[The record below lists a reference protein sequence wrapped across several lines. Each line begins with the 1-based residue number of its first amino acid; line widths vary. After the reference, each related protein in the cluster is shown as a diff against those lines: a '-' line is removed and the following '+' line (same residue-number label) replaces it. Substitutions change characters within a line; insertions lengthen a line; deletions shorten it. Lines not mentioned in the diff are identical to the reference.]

1 MPLYDFVCS
10 DCGAR
15 KEHFIFASSEK
26 VMCNKCGSG
35 NYIRKFGKFR
45 VDVTYANTTEYVEK
59 KLNPE
64 LKEMYAQIGK
74 EALNEDSQTLDNIFG
89 EHAVEDTYGDGTD

>member
-1 MPLYDFVCS
+1 MPLYDFKCE
-10 DCGAR
+10 DCTFK
-15 KEHFIFASSEK
+15 KEHFVYTNTTK
-26 VMCNKCGSG
+26 LQCPKCNSDKYTRC
-35 NYIRKFGKFR
+35 FGKFR
-45 VDVTYANTTEYVEK
+45 VDVQYANNTEYLER

-89 EHAVEDTYGDGTD
+89 ESQVRDTYGDSED

>member
-1 MPLYDFVCS
+1 M
-10 DCGAR
+10 A
-15 KEHFIFASSEK
+15 
-26 VMCNKCGSG
+26 CGSI
-35 NYIRKFGKFR
+35 NYVRKFGKFR

-74 EALNEDSQTLDNIFG
+74 EALNEDSKTLDNMFG
-89 EHAVEDTYGDGTD
+89 EHTVKETYGDGTD